1 MDRDDG
7 DDTKQAIRERTW
19 DRLETESV
27 ARFPFPS

>member
-7 DDTKQAIRERTW
+7 DGKQAIRERTW